1 MTILV
6 HHIGA
11 LGDTIVTIPA
21 LRAVRAAWPA
31 ADVVMLHDAPRRPG
45 PGVVSPA
52 RVLEG
57 TGLVD
62 RFLPY
67 ARDLGGPALVAEL
80 WRVWRSVRAL
90 APAAAVFVG
99 PSERDASALRRDRAL
114 LRSAGVRRFV
124 GFGAAPRSPAGE
136 GLRKLARLAQDG
148 VATAADASWL
158 SLPFLTVTPADLAA
172 VDTWLDE
179 MQAPRGRLI
188 AIAPETRMNAKLW
201 PAERFAEIGRRLVER
216 GWWPILIGAGVG
228 PGSAGGW
235 VERWRGGGDAGGRWD
250 VPHSAALLSRCALYV
265 GVDSGLAHLA
275 AAVRC
280 RTVVLTSGLFEL
292 GQWDPLGDGHTVL
305 RHRTPC
311 ERCRVS
317 ECPVAGHPC
326 MTGLSIDC
334 VWDAVQR
341 GLATAAASGEAR

>member
-21 LRAVRAAWPA
+21 LRAVRAAWPGA
-31 ADVVMLHDAPRRPG
+31 AVVMLHDAPRRPG

-67 ARDLGGPALVAEL
+67 ARDLGGAALVAEL

-99 PSERDASALRRDRAL
+99 PSERDALALRRDRAL
-114 LRSAGVRRFV
+114 LRSAGVRRFA
-124 GFGAAPRSPAGE
+124 GFGAAPASPVGE
-136 GLRKLARLAQDG
+136 GARKLARLARDG
-148 VATAADASWL
+148 VATAADPAWL
-158 SLPFLTVTPADLAA
+158 ATPLLAVAPADLAA
-172 VDTWLDE
+172 VDAWLE
-179 MQAPRGRLI
+179 ANRAPRGRLI
-188 AIAPETRMNAKLW
+188 AVAPETRMHAKLW
-201 PAERFAEIGRRLVER
+201 PADRFADVGRRLVAD
-216 GWWPILIGAGVG
+216 GWWPILLGAGVG
-228 PGSAGGW
+228 PGSATGWADRWHGGL
-235 VERWRGGGDAGGRWD
+235 DAGGRWD

-280 RTVVLTSGLFEL
+280 PTVVLTSGLFEP
-292 GQWDPLGDGHTVL
+292 GQWDPLGDGHAVL

-311 ERCRVS
+311 ERCRAS
-317 ECPVAGHPC
+317 DCPVAGHPC
-326 MTGLSIDC
+326 MTGLAVDA

-341 GLATAAASGEAR
+341 RLAVPAGAAR

>member
-1 MTILV
+1 
-6 HHIGA
+6 
-11 LGDTIVTIPA
+11 
-21 LRAVRAAWPA
+21 
-31 ADVVMLHDAPRRPG
+31 
-45 PGVVSPA
+45 VVSPA

-67 ARDLGGPALVAEL
+67 ARDLRGPALLAEL

-90 APAAAVFVG
+90 APQAAVFVG

-114 LRSAGVRRFV
+114 LRSAGIRRFV
-124 GFGAAPRSPAGE
+124 GFGAAPASPAGE

-148 VATAADASWL
+148 VAAAGDRSWL
-158 SLPFLTVTPADLAA
+158 TPPFLPVAPADLAA
-172 VDTWLDE
+172 VDAWLDALP
-179 MQAPRGRLI
+179 APRGRLI
-188 AIAPETRMNAKLW
+188 AIAPETRMAAKLW
-201 PAERFAEIGRRLVER
+201 PAERFAEVGRRFVAD
-216 GWWPILIGAGVG
+216 GWWPILLGAGVG
-228 PGSAGGW
+228 PGAATGW
-235 VERWRGGGDAGGRWD
+235 VERWRGGVDAGGRWD

-275 AAVRC
+275 AAVEC
-280 RTVVLTSGLFEL
+280 PAVVLTSGLFEP

-311 ERCRVS
+311 ERCRAS

-326 MTGLSIDC
+326 MTGLSIDE
-334 VWDAVQR
+334 VWAAVQR
-341 GLATAAASGEAR
+341 SLAAAAAVCDAR